1 MKNYIGWNLRKFIP
15 ANLSP
20 FMVCDMTDGPRAPG
34 TFLSIKLIIT
44 IKYWADIVCTDE
56 PNIHTITDAKHNLTS
71 YY

>member
-1 MKNYIGWNLRKFIP
+1 
-15 ANLSP
+15 
-20 FMVCDMTDGPRAPG
+20 MVCDMTDGPRAPG